1 MCVKWRACATAR
13 SRRET
18 DKRRKRACR
27 EPFEAAARLL
37 LQHIAHYAD
46 EDHLEA
52 MPVLILS
59 SGLRNSLLQLLQ
71 TQCDQN

>member
-1 MCVKWRACATAR
+1 MCVKWRACAA
-13 SRRET
+13 
-18 DKRRKRACR
+18 AA
-27 EPFEAAARLL
+27 AAARPPTRGVRGRAGSLSRLL
-37 LQHIAHYAD
+37 RLLVQHHTLHYAD

-59 SGLRNSLLQLLQ
+59 GLRNSLLQVLQ